1 MLGRIV
7 KSLSNSSKALAS
19 TNSRCAVVKVQCR
32 GFEKRKRRNVTLQR
46 YQILFAAVTVPT
58 VQNHELDKEG
68 KRHTDEIK
76 AIRYTEAKKGKND
89 ELNLILT
96 EADQVNGAQSVAQ
109 RIKDTVYPPTCSPT
123 AAGRAAIVVFVT
135 QKIQPNVALCK
146 HNSAVHGT
154 QQGPGQWAYVQ
165 HGTNTASIWLSMLR
179 NSHVQ

>member
-32 GFEKRKRRNVTLQR
+32 GFEKGENAATLR
-46 YQILFAAVTVPT
+46 SNIVDFFFFFFAAVTVFT
-58 VQNHELDKEG
+58 VQKPRIRQRG
-68 KRHTDEIK
+68 EIK
-76 AIRYTEAKKGKND
+76 SYSIYRSEREGRGEKND

-135 QKIQPNVALCK
+135 QKMQANVALCQ
-146 HNSAVHGT
+146 HNGAVHGA
-154 QQGPGQWAYVQ
+154 QRGPGRWA
-165 HGTNTASIWLSMLR
+165 
-179 NSHVQ
+179 